1 MKSEMKVIL
10 CLTGMLLGLE
20 TGARLFETK
29 LSKDVA
35 HIRELPTEAK
45 ILNEAPA
52 KTLKVLVLG
61 NSLARCGIDLEML
74 KKGLEDKYQKPVAI
88 AKMHPDGSRIEE
100 WTYGYS
106 RYFESTGAHPDLI
119 LTTTG
124 LLHLSDRL
132 QNITGM
138 GAFFVSTHDT
148 WEFCWNRLSGIEDIA
163 RFWGARLSALWAH
176 RDRVEP
182 LVFYKA
188 IPGYTETAQEINRS
202 VSLDRQD
209 TSAAQ
214 PKGSCKVFQLF
225 TGGLKST
232 QTTLVIASVPM
243 PEPYQLPSEIQLA
256 IQNSGAF
263 FLDLGASMKLPK
275 QRFPDDYH
283 LDAEGAALFTQEILA
298 KWPSL
303 NL

>member
-35 HIRELPTEAK
+35 HMRELPGEAK

-52 KTLKVLVLG
+52 NALKVLIIG
-61 NSLARCGIDLEML
+61 NSLARCGIDLELL
-74 KKGLEDKYQKPVAI
+74 KKGLEDKYHKPVVI
-88 AKMHPDGSRIEE
+88 AKMHPDGSRIEA
-100 WTYGYS
+100 WTYGYR
-106 RYFESTGAHPDLI
+106 RYFETMGSNADLI
-119 LTTTG
+119 LLTTG
-124 LLHLSDRL
+124 ARHLSDRME
-132 QNITGM
+132 NIVGM
-138 GAFFVSTHDT
+138 GAFFVSSHDT
-148 WEFCWNRLSGIEDIA
+148 WEFCRNRLTGIEDIA

-182 LVFYKA
+182 LFFYKA
-188 IPGYTETAQEINRS
+188 IPSYTETAQEINRS
-202 VSLDRQD
+202 VSIDRQGI
-209 TSAAQ
+209 SAAQ
-214 PKGSCKVFQLF
+214 PTGTYEVFQLF
-225 TGGLKST
+225 TNGLKST
-232 QTTLVIASVPM
+232 QTPLVIASVPM
-243 PEPYQLPSEIQLA
+243 PVPYQLPLEIQQA

-283 LDAEGAALFTQEILA
+283 LDAAGAALFTQEILA
-298 KWPSL
+298 KWPAL
-303 NL
+303 HL